1 MPVGDDRILLS
12 SDGGSMVGLGRPITL
27 RDWHLAQ
34 VDLPRAGVGT
44 VLRTLAKAA
53 PALDGLAERLACT
66 DGTSIALLGVHNL
79 IIVRT
84 PDAVLICHRHQAE
97 KIKNLVG
104 KLPEALQ

>member
-1 MPVGDDRILLS
+1 VAKWFKNDA
-12 SDGGSMVGLGRPITL
+12 DGNAANCEIT
-27 RDWHLAQ
+27 
-34 VDLPRAGVGT
+34 
-44 VLRTLAKAA
+44 TLDSTNNLVFN
-53 PALDGLAERLACT
+53 P
-66 DGTSIALLGVHNL
+66 DGTTIALLGVHNL

>member
-1 MPVGDDRILLS
+1 VAQYFK
-12 SDGGSMVGLGRPITL
+12 SDPEGNAANCEIT
-27 RDWHLAQ
+27 
-34 VDLPRAGVGT
+34 
-44 VLRTLAKAA
+44 TLDSTNNLVFN
-53 PALDGLAERLACT
+53 P
-66 DGTSIALLGVHNL
+66 DGTTIALLGVHNL